1 MNYYMLMVIF
11 FVLSVF
17 SIGLKIYLNPGK
29 VNSTF
34 GYSSQRSILTEDT
47 WYEANR
53 YAGRSLMRFST
64 VSLLLFSL
72 IGSFFS
78 NIQHVFLVLASCF
91 FIFLLSV
98 VFLTE
103 KHLKQ
108 VFLKNGKRRP
118 TAL

>member
-1 MNYYMLMVIF
+1 MLMVIF

-29 VNSTF
+29 VNSMF
-34 GYSSQRSILTEDT
+34 GYRSNRSVMTEDT

-53 YAGRSLMRFST
+53 YAGRSLMQFGA
-64 VSLLLFSL
+64 VSLLLSLL
-72 IGSFFS
+72 IGSFFF

-108 VFLKNGKRRP
+108 VFFKNGKRRP
-118 TAL
+118 NRL